1 MPVRG
6 ARGAGGLAAE
16 AREMRR
22 REDLCDHCMGRAF
35 MVRAGA
41 PDAGAL
47 GRRLRREGGYAEPPR
62 CAVCRGLFARLGE
75 HCDEMARLAEGV
87 EFSTFL
93 VGATLRP
100 SVLDADDSMR
110 SRHGLRGAPGIK
122 TDVTR
127 TLSRMFARRMRARAE
142 TSSPDMT
149 LKVDLRDGAVSIET
163 KPVHVAARYT
173 KESREI
179 PQKQGRCGTC
189 GGRGCVACGRRGM
202 SGTCSV
208 EGRLAEFLCG
218 AFGAR
223 QARFTWCG
231 SEERSSTVSGR
242 GRPFFARLSCPAR
255 RRAALPRRA
264 DLGGVTL
271 IGARAMREPPG
282 DAPRFALTASLS
294 VRAEEDVGDA
304 ALGRLRSLRGPVT
317 DYGSRMQGR
326 PIHSASL
333 ERTSPRSFTLTLRV
347 DGGFPIRRF
356 VEGPDVSPNV
366 SDTLEVRCS
375 CERADFADID
385 VRPALRGPGA
395 RRAGARL
402 GAPHLPPAAGSLP
415 ARRGAKS

>member
-1 MPVRG
+1 VGR
-6 ARGAGGLAAE
+6 ARGQGGLAAE
-16 AREMRR
+16 ARAMRR
-22 REDLCDHCMGRAF
+22 REALCDHCMGRAF
-35 MVRAGA
+35 IARARA
-41 PDAGAL
+41 ADAGLL
-47 GRRLRREGGYAEPPR
+47 GGRLRRGGGYAEPAR

-75 HCDEMARLAEGV
+75 HCDEMVRLAEGI

-122 TDVTR
+122 SDVTG
-127 TLSRMFARRMRARAE
+127 TLSRMFARRTRARAE
-142 TSSPDMT
+142 AASPDMT

-163 KPVHVAARYT
+163 RPVHVAARYT

-179 PQKQGRCGTC
+179 PQRQGRCGEC
-189 GGRGCVACGRRGM
+189 GGRGCVACGRRGI

-231 SEERSSTVSGR
+231 SEERSSTVGGR
-242 GRPFFARLSCPAR
+242 GRPFFARLSCPSR

-264 DLGGVTL
+264 DLGGVT
-271 IGARAMREPPG
+271 IVGARAVREPPG
-282 DAPRFALTASLS
+282 AAPRFALTASLS
-294 VRAEEDVGDA
+294 IRAEEDVGDE

-317 DYGSRMQGR
+317 DYGSRMQRR
-326 PIHSASL
+326 PIHSSSL
-333 ERTSPRSFTLTLRV
+333 ERSSARSFTLTLRV

-385 VRPALRGPGA
+385 V
-395 RRAGARL
+395 
-402 GAPHLPPAAGSLP
+402 LP
-415 ARRGAKS
+415 ARRRGGAA